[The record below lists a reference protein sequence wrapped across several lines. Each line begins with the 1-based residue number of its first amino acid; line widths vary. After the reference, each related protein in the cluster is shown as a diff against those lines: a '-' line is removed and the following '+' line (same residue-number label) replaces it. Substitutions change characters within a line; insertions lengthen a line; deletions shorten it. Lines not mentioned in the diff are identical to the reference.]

1 MDFKTYKTYHEDFM
15 KFNNGTSLQECGVL
29 LSLIPLYIFFTIWIS
44 FMVSKTVQI
53 FFEFFIILF
62 LTILNL
68 TILSDITY
76 IFFLNTVLLY
86 FGIMIKNSSFET
98 IKDVLCCKCTSG
110 KNIITYYRASTNFIS
125 AICILAVDFHVF
137 PRRFA
142 KTELYGCGLM
152 DLGVGFFICA
162 NGLVHNR
169 KSHQTKTKVLKNFLN
184 CGVLFMFGFIRLIST
199 KAIEYQEHLTEYGTQ
214 WNFFFTLGC
223 CKMFIYLAELLF
235 QNKNFLWL
243 CIVTG
248 IIHEAILSL
257 GIREWIFSNEPRNT
271 FLSANREGLFSCL
284 GYLCIYFAATCLGKF
299 LTFSSSMKYKNVI
312 TFFVSLSF
320 FGWVTVIFFNHNF
333 GISRRLAN
341 SGYIIWVL
349 SLTVNILLLL
359 TIIELSL
366 IILKNEKFKNFPI
379 Q

>member
-1 MDFKTYKTYHEDFM
+1 MDFKTYKSYHEDFM

-29 LSLIPLYIFFTIWIS
+29 LSLIPL
-44 FMVSKTVQI
+44 
-53 FFEFFIILF
+53 
-62 LTILNL
+62 
-68 TILSDITY
+68 
-76 IFFLNTVLLY
+76 
-86 FGIMIKNSSFET
+86 
-98 IKDVLCCKCTSG
+98 
-110 KNIITYYRASTNFIS
+110 ASTNFIS

-169 KSHQTKTKVLKNFLN
+169 KSHQTKTNVLKNFLN

-199 KAIEYQEHLTEYGTQ
+199 KTIEYQEHLTEYGTQ

-299 LTFSSSMKYKNVI
+299 LTFSSSMKYQNVI

-366 IILKNEKFKNFPI
+366 IILKNEKPGLINVVFQTFLLNEIWKVMRHLKKSINFGYT
-379 Q
+379 